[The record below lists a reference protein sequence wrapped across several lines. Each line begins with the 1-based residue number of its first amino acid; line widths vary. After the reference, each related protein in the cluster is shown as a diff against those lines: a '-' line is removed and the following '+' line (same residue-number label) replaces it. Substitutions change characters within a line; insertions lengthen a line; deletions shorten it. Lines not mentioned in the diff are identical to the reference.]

1 MKPSFNNVKKNIRVK
16 RDPAP
21 VEEKIGPEPASGDK
35 RAKKWKREKR
45 IVRQRWQMQ
54 TLKPANWKL
63 AEMSTKK
70 MWTGTP
76 DGDGADLF
84 QYNVKKGKTT
94 KFLVLE
100 LLETG
105 EFACHGVA
113 KYSFTKDVQRS
124 TLTLEEAE
132 AEMERIRKGGKKEK
146 LPKLKLAKEES
157 KDVVAPPNSVLS
169 TFGIGGDG
177 DDGDDGDDEGENG
190 TKKRKKEVDNSDMG
204 KFAAINTNE
213 EADGGLMDDDN
224 SEENELGNYDS
235 GELTLDERSNMTR
248 DQKKLLYSLEMA
260 RDGKDMESVAKELDE
275 KQLDELQMREG
286 KTNED
291 EFDIYF
297 GKEDDQSDSDSSV
310 DDDSSSMDMD
320 SGEDVKVPQDGEE
333 EDSDNEAEG
342 ENESSG
348 EEDVEDTM
356 PTYADIKKII
366 RGTLVG
372 RIKPK
377 DLAEQIK
384 KLGRKI
390 HEGQGKQRFFELVRM
405 HIENIKN
412 REGVLYCHLKED
424 LEKNERRKK
433 KRKAKE
439 ILREEQRRKKAAI
452 RKEKKLQKKKKKGG
466 RELSRSDSL
475 S

>member
-1 MKPSFNNVKKNIRVK
+1 
-16 RDPAP
+16 
-21 VEEKIGPEPASGDK
+21 
-35 RAKKWKREKR
+35 
-45 IVRQRWQMQ
+45 MQ

-63 AEMSTKK
+63 AEISTKK

-260 RDGKDMESVAKELDE
+260 RDGKDMESVAKE
-275 KQLDELQMREG
+275 
-286 KTNED
+286 
-291 EFDIYF
+291 
-297 GKEDDQSDSDSSV
+297 
-310 DDDSSSMDMD
+310 
-320 SGEDVKVPQDGEE
+320 
-333 EDSDNEAEG
+333 
-342 ENESSG
+342 
-348 EEDVEDTM
+348 
-356 PTYADIKKII
+356 
-366 RGTLVG
+366 RG
-372 RIKPK
+372 
-377 DLAEQIK
+377 
-384 KLGRKI
+384 
-390 HEGQGKQRFFELVRM
+390 
-405 HIENIKN
+405 
-412 REGVLYCHLKED
+412 
-424 LEKNERRKK
+424 
-433 KRKAKE
+433 
-439 ILREEQRRKKAAI
+439 
-452 RKEKKLQKKKKKGG
+452 
-466 RELSRSDSL
+466 
-475 S
+475 

>member
-1 MKPSFNNVKKNIRVK
+1 
-16 RDPAP
+16 
-21 VEEKIGPEPASGDK
+21 
-35 RAKKWKREKR
+35 
-45 IVRQRWQMQ
+45 
-54 TLKPANWKL
+54 
-63 AEMSTKK
+63 
-70 MWTGTP
+70 
-76 DGDGADLF
+76 
-84 QYNVKKGKTT
+84 
-94 KFLVLE
+94 
-100 LLETG
+100 
-105 EFACHGVA
+105 
-113 KYSFTKDVQRS
+113 
-124 TLTLEEAE
+124 
-132 AEMERIRKGGKKEK
+132 
-146 LPKLKLAKEES
+146 
-157 KDVVAPPNSVLS
+157 
-169 TFGIGGDG
+169 
-177 DDGDDGDDEGENG
+177 
-190 TKKRKKEVDNSDMG
+190 
-204 KFAAINTNE
+204 
-213 EADGGLMDDDN
+213 
-224 SEENELGNYDS
+224 
-235 GELTLDERSNMTR
+235 
-248 DQKKLLYSLEMA
+248 
-260 RDGKDMESVAKELDE
+260 
-275 KQLDELQMREG
+275 
-286 KTNED
+286 
-291 EFDIYF
+291 
-297 GKEDDQSDSDSSV
+297 SDSSV

-452 RKEKKLQKKKKKGG
+452 RKEKKLQKKKK
-466 RELSRSDSL
+466 REDES
-475 S
+475 